1 MRLGPSLIGA
11 VVGGVIGVA
20 AQIGFESSIGPEAS
34 WFAIIIGL
42 LTGLGARAMAGEGIR
57 KASIARA
64 ALAGIIGLAAIV
76 GGSYAASEVVRKK
89 NSDAYDSA
97 DSEPIKSD
105 ANADKGKDESTD
117 DAKDADAASA
127 DDSNADDTAADEA
140 DKTDDS
146 SAASDADA
154 EDTGNAADDA
164 ESADATDKADD
175 ATDEDKADEPT
186 EPAEKKAPPVVDL
199 SKLNDGT
206 PVNTELPPPSPLQYV
221 FFGVG
226 TLLAYELA
234 RGSDK
239 KTTSEPS

>member
-11 VVGGVIGVA
+11 IVGGVIGVA
-20 AQIGFESSIGPEAS
+20 AQIGFESSLGPEAS

-42 LTGLGARAMAGEGIR
+42 LTGLGARAMAGDGIR

-64 ALAGIIGLAAIV
+64 ALAGIIGLGAIV
-76 GGSYAASEVVRKK
+76 GGSYAASEVVRNK
-89 NSDAYDSA
+89 NIDAYESA
-97 DSEPIKSD
+97 DAAPIKS
-105 ANADKGKDESTD
+105 AATADKDKEESTD
-117 DAKDADAASA
+117 DAKDSDAASA
-127 DDSNADDTAADEA
+127 DDASADDTASDDA
-140 DKTDDS
+140 DKTDEDKTDEGDT
-146 SAASDADA
+146 ASDADA
-154 EDTGNAADDA
+154 EESGDASDDA
-164 ESADATDKADD
+164 GSTDPDSAD
-175 ATDEDKADEPT
+175 EDQSDEPA
-186 EPAEKKAPPVVDL
+186 EPAEKKTPVSVDL

-239 KTTSEPS
+239 KPMGNA